1 MISEADHEPIPQLF
15 RIMGPNL
22 TGLPHTVRERQ
33 FRGYPSSIDE
43 GPAGLQLRL
52 RLTNGVD
59 RIVDVPEPLRQ
70 YVAEGQ
76 PLDIVFDERR
86 LHGELVQCV
95 AIFIAPGD
103 LYSWLIF
110 RERISLDEIADQLGI
125 NISGEEDVTDSFADL
140 FDNEGDKEAFFEHYV
155 RGRSFPEPD
164 PAASSPRMGMD
175 ELYRRDAE
183 MLAHRRRSEEPT
195 C

>member
-1 MISEADHEPIPQLF
+1 MSDADHEPVPQLF

-33 FRGYPSSIDE
+33 FQGYPSSIDE

-59 RIVDVPEPLRQ
+59 RIVDVPEPLRR
-70 YVAEGQ
+70 YVAKGQ

-86 LHGELVQCV
+86 LHGKLVQCV
-95 AIFIAPGD
+95 AILIATGS
-103 LYSWLIF
+103 LYNWLIF
-110 RERISLDEIADQLGI
+110 EQRISLDEIADQLDI
-125 NISGEEDVTDSFADL
+125 NINGEEDVTASFADL
-140 FDNEGDKEAFFEHYV
+140 FDNEGDKEAFFEHYM
-155 RGRSFPEPD
+155 RGRSFPEPE
-164 PAASSPRMGMD
+164 PSASSPSLGMD

-183 MLAHRRRSEEPT
+183 VLARHQHSEEPSD
-195 C
+195 